1 MTRLLTLVPS
11 HYCEKARL
19 ALRQAGLPFE
29 ETAYLPLEH
38 VAPMRWRTGRT
49 STPALVLDDGAIV
62 QDSTRILQ
70 WIDAHPA
77 AAWRPYAAGPEALVI
92 EERLDDAVGPAVRRI
107 MYFYLLQADGL
118 ARETLS
124 GWRAGWQGRLY
135 GVAYPVVK
143 AALKAGLGLDAARA
157 ARSLDKLNVA
167 LDEVDA
173 GLADGRAWLVGDGLS
188 AADLTLAA
196 LLSPLLL
203 HPAYPAPL
211 PPVERVPAE
220 LATIVR
226 AIAARPSGQHAA
238 RVYGALRA
246 G

>member
-19 ALRQAGLPFE
+19 ALRQAGLPFDE
-29 ETAYLPLEH
+29 VAYLPLEH

-49 STPALVLDDGAIV
+49 STPALLADDGAVV
-62 QDSTRILQ
+62 QDSTLILQ
-70 WIDAHPA
+70 WIQAHPD
-77 AAWRPYAAGPEALVI
+77 AAWRPYEAGPEALVI
-92 EERLDDAVGPAVRRI
+92 EERLDAAVGPAVRRI
-107 MYFYLLQADGL
+107 MYFYLLQDDVL

-143 AALKAGLGLDAARA
+143 AALTAGLGLDVARA
-157 ARSLDKLNVA
+157 ARSVEKLSAA

-173 GLADGRAWLVGDGLS
+173 ALADGRAWLVGGALS

-211 PPVERVPAE
+211 PAIERVPAG
-220 LATIVR
+220 LAEIVQ
-226 AIAARPSGQHAA
+226 AVAARPSGQHAA

>member
-1 MTRLLTLVPS
+1 
-11 HYCEKARL
+11 
-19 ALRQAGLPFE
+19 
-29 ETAYLPLEH
+29 
-38 VAPMRWRTGRT
+38 MRWRTGRT
-49 STPALVLDDGAIV
+49 STPALLADDGAVV
-62 QDSTRILQ
+62 QDSTKILQ
-70 WIDAHPA
+70 WIQAHPE
-77 AAWRPYAAGPEALVI
+77 AAWRPYAAGPAALEL
-92 EERLDDAVGPAVRRI
+92 EERFDDAVGPAVRRI
-107 MYFYLLQADGL
+107 MYFYLLQDDRL

-143 AALKAGLGLDAARA
+143 AALRSGLGLDAART
-157 ARSLDKLNVA
+157 ARSVAKLDAA

-173 GLADGRAWLVGDGLS
+173 TLADGRTWLVGDALS

-211 PPVERVPAE
+211 PPVEAVPAG
-220 LATIVR
+220 LAEIVR
-226 AIAARPSGQHAA
+226 RIAARPAGQHAT